1 MLTQAGVTLSIQWG
15 LPVLLLIA
23 GASAW
28 LSLTHRSGRQ
38 FFAER
43 VFHLLVPFIVCV
55 LTVIPITLYLAALT
69 GSDSHV
75 PFLQFYAD
83 YFRATASYS
92 VGILLINSYPSGTI
106 SGSSL

>member
-23 GASAW
+23 GVSAW

-83 YFRATASYS
+83 YFRGYS
-92 VGILLINSYPSGTI
+92 KLFRGNPLDQLIP
-106 SGSSL
+106 L